1 MKLSFGF
8 KIGVVIT
15 LLSVGLTVMN
25 VFFFYTNTRD
35 LIINQ
40 MTMRLTAMG
49 QVGSFLFDQP
59 ERELIKQLHQQIEQ
73 HALPLTDEMRQLPEG
88 EASDGLEPELA
99 ERLMQSAEFQVI
111 VQKLRQIKASS
122 RRQVTPLTHF
132 SREFDPIDPPQVRY
146 IYLLLQTRQTT
157 GTYLVTFL
165 ADADYDEPDNGTP
178 IGMLYHAS
186 PTINDAF
193 KGEVQMAKEFITD
206 QWGTFLSAA
215 IPLKDADGHVI
226 AVLGLD
232 YDVSGLANQLNQLWQ
247 ICLTIVGVSIC
258 LSLLLAI
265 ILSYWLSRPLIKLQ
279 EMVQRVGERD
289 FNAFITVNSVDE
301 LGLLAQAFNA
311 MVLEIR
317 NYSASIEAQ
326 NYEMTQLTETLKE
339 NENRLTQFLEAMPV
353 GVYIT
358 DANGE
363 VVYINQHTLSLLNE
377 SGADS
382 PEVILNRSLAGYT
395 LYLAG
400 TQQPYSLTDLPIV
413 RALRGE
419 VAHADDIEMQV
430 GSKIVPLEVW
440 AKPIFNTQQQIK
452 YAIAI
457 FRDITQRK
465 RTERSLAEYHRTLE
479 ERVAQ
484 DTAMLRARVTELATL
499 NRITQTVTAVYD
511 LTVILRIVT
520 QELVTLLAARSGGIA
535 LLNHDRT
542 QLTIVADYTQ
552 TAGEVSTVG
561 LVIPV
566 AGNPSSTFVIVQAKS
581 LVILQP
587 QTNPMIAT
595 AHEILRLRQIE
606 CMMIVPLLA
615 RGGVI
620 GTIGLDSDDPQ
631 REFTFDEVK
640 LVETIAGQL
649 AGAIE
654 RARLFEQEQR
664 QRQIAESLRQV
675 FTVLNSSLDQETVL
689 NKIMGQLKKVI
700 DYNGAAIF
708 LQDGDELLLVEA
720 SEYAKIYIGT
730 RILLDAVDATVLTFK
745 AQKAQVISDVR
756 IDPIWQSG
764 NDGGAWDAFDNDPI
778 RSWMGALLL
787 IDDNVI
793 GVLTTDS
800 FTVNAYSHS
809 EAEILQ
815 LFANQAAIAIRNGQL
830 YTQAQ
835 TARAAAEAAS
845 EAKGTFL
852 ANVSHELRT
861 PLTSVLGFAKIVQK
875 RLHEIILPQ
884 LPDNHDPKLE
894 RAKRQVTENMAII
907 ITEGSRLTTL
917 INDVLDLAKIEA
929 DKVEWHLQPLVIEEL
944 IEQALAATSALFA
957 ETHLQCITDIEPDL
971 PLIMGDKDR
980 LIQVI
985 INLVS
990 NAVKFTE
997 VGTVTCAAYF
1007 QSNSCQVVVKVTD
1020 TGLGIAPADQNQVFE
1035 KFKQVGDTLTNKP
1048 KGTGLGLSICK
1059 EIVAHHGGQMWLE
1072 SELGQGS
1079 SFFFSLPVS

>member
-400 TQQPYSLTDLPIV
+400 TQQPYHVVDLPIV

-631 REFTFDEVK
+631 REFTSDEVK

-708 LQDGDELLLVEA
+708 LQDGNELLLVEA

-778 RSWMGALLL
+778 RSWMGAPLL

-1059 EIVAHHGGQMWLE
+1059 EIVAHHGGHIWLE
-1072 SELGQGS
+1072 SEFGRGS

>member
-258 LSLLLAI
+258 LSLLLAV

-400 TQQPYSLTDLPIV
+400 TQQPYHVVDLPIV

-631 REFTFDEVK
+631 REFTSDEVK

-778 RSWMGALLL
+778 RSWMGAPLL

-1007 QSNSCQVVVKVTD
+1007 QSNSRQVVVKVTD